1 MSLRFQ
7 ILIAIG
13 AASLMIAACSRPPK
27 LGFDRSTTLSKT
39 SILGIGNFTV
49 LEIDPNGH
57 RVTLRWEAY
66 NKRDGNALKVPPY
79 ETLTITA
86 GSERYVVSDRTVG
99 NNALSVNGSVKKFD
113 DQRQRLRIRIGLGAD
128 IVEGADYEASTKFYD
143 WEDGVK
149 AP

>member
-1 MSLRFQ
+1 LD
-7 ILIAIG
+7 
-13 AASLMIAACSRPPK
+13 
-27 LGFDRSTTLSKT
+27 FDRSTTLSQPAT
-39 SILGIGNFTV
+39 LGIGNFTV

-57 RVTLRWEAY
+57 QPTLRWEAY
-66 NKRDGNALKVPPY
+66 NKRDGSAFNVPY

-86 GSERYVVSDRTVG
+86 GSEHYVVSDRTAG

-113 DQRQRLRIRIGLGAD
+113 GQRQRLRIRIGLGAD
-128 IVEGADYEASTKFYD
+128 IVEGADYQASTKFYD